1 MADDGLHWF
10 VAYVKPFFEKKA
22 AQALDSLGV
31 EYFLPLRKTKRQW
44 SDRVKVIDKVLI
56 PRMIFIHSTLAGRIE
71 PLKVISC
78 IRGYMTKSGSST
90 PAIIPDNQMRDFM
103 FVVSNWDDE
112 IKLDTAGFACG
123 DHVRIISGSLKGLE
137 CELVEVS
144 GKSLVAV
151 DVTHVGK
158 ITIEIKRSMVEK
170 ID

>member
-1 MADDGLHWF
+1 MADNGLHWF

-22 AQALDSLGV
+22 AQGLDSLGV
-31 EYFLPLRKTKRQW
+31 EYFLPLYKTKRQW

-56 PRMIFIHSTLAGRIE
+56 PRMIFIHSTLAERIE

-78 IRGYMTKSGSST
+78 IRGYMTKSGSSN

-112 IKLDTAGFACG
+112 IKLDTTEFACG
-123 DHVRIISGSLKGLE
+123 DQVRIISGPLEGLE
-137 CELVEVS
+137 CELIEVS

-158 ITIEIKRSMVEK
+158 ITIEIKKSMVEK